1 MQMLE
6 WLVIG
11 LGAAVWEAKGD
22 VWALVMMMMVVV
34 VDYTAADDV
43 LLGPH

>member
-1 MQMLE
+1 MKGRGGG
-6 WLVIG
+6 VG
-11 LGAAVWEAKGD
+11 TGGRSRGGGD
-22 VWALVMMMMVVV
+22 VWALVGMMV